1 MRLILLI
8 FSLILILQSCS
19 TTKHVP
25 KNKSLLVKNNVIIQN
40 DYQQNF
46 LVTKSDILN
55 ILRQK
60 PNKKIFG
67 FYPFHLNIYNLSDS
81 LNKNWLHKY
90 LRKIG
95 EEPVLFNKEL
105 ISKSK
110 IQIERLLANKGYFN
124 SIISS
129 SIKTNN
135 KKTSINYNIQLG
147 KVYKLN
153 EIIYPKINNSE
164 IENKIKNERKALLK
178 KGDLLN
184 ADKLDL
190 ERIRITEI
198 LQNNGYFNFKREKYF
213 FEVDTTI
220 NNDSTKIYIKISD
233 AENQLYSIDEVIV
246 LFENQENNFDTIIWN
261 DLTIINLQE
270 QINKNIIGKAI
281 DVKKNELY
289 SKQKIISTRKKLSD
303 LNIFKTI
310 NIELNEIENTEKNIL
325 KCIIKLNPQTKMYYS
340 LETEGTHSSGNLGA
354 SLNLRFGNKNSFK
367 GAENFNFKF
376 RGALETLNS
385 LTENQSFFN
394 TWEIGG
400 EGTLEIPRLLIPN
413 NYQKKISNIISPK
426 TRFSLSLSTQQR
438 PDFKRLI
445 LKTTLFGYNFFQ
457 QKYHSHFKFSRDKLR
472 QYTKSI

>member
-25 KNKSLLVKNNVIIQN
+25 KNKSLLVKNNVLIQN

-198 LQNNGYFNFKREKYF
+198 LQNNGYFNFKRENIF
-213 FEVDTTI
+213 FEVDTSA

-261 DLTIINLQE
+261 DLTLINIQE

-325 KCIIKLNPQTKMYYS
+325 KCIIKLNLQTKMYYS

-400 EGTLEIPRLLIPN
+400 EATLEVPRLLIPN

-457 QKYHSHFKFSRDKLR
+457 QKITHIF
-472 QYTKSI
+472 